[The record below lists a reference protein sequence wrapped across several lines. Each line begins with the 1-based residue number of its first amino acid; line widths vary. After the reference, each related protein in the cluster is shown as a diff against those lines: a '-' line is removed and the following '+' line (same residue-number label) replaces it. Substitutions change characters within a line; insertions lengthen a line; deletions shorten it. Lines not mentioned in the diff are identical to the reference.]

1 MKLPLISV
9 VMPVYNAAP
18 YLIKSARSIL
28 DQTHKNLELLMV
40 DDASSD
46 DSLRVIKDLAEQDTR
61 ITYRVNEINQ
71 GYLRSCNELFDMTKG
86 DFITF
91 QDADDWSDCTRLE
104 KQLTAFNQDSE
115 LGLCGTYDEIV
126 FTGDRSSMIKRRETV
141 HERILEGIKK
151 QNQFC
156 GASIMITR
164 KAFEAVGGYREYFD
178 RIGNEDYDWSA
189 RIVERFKAI
198 NLPESLYTVYAS
210 ENSISRT
217 IRTPRQL
224 VSDQLVQHLLR
235 QRAENQGQDA
245 TDGLDLSTLTQFERD
260 IVEPYER
267 DPSLFHRK
275 CADLY
280 YYNQDINA
288 YFLSSYQAMLSKPLL
303 IINWKYFIK
312 AIWNKFQVGGKTRTE

>member
-18 YLIKSARSIL
+18 YLVKSVRSIL
-28 DQTHKNLELLMV
+28 DQTYKNLELLMV

-46 DSLRVIKDLAEQDTR
+46 GSLLVIKDLAKQDTR
-61 ITYRVNEINQ
+61 ITYFVNEINQ
-71 GYLRSCNELFDMTKG
+71 GYLKSCNRLFERTNG
-86 DFITF
+86 NFITF
-91 QDADDWSDCTRLE
+91 QDADDWSDCSRLE
-104 KQLTAFNQDSE
+104 KQLTAFNLDPE

-126 FTGDRSSMIKRRETV
+126 FTGDRSSIVNRRETV
-141 HERILEGIKK
+141 HDRILQGLKK

-164 KAFEAVGGYREYFD
+164 KAFEVVGGYREYFD
-178 RIGNEDYDWSA
+178 RIGNEDYDWTA
-189 RIVERFKAI
+189 RIVEQFKAI
-198 NLPESLYTVYAS
+198 NLPEPLYTVYAS

-224 VSDQLVQHLLR
+224 VSDQLVRYLLR

-245 TDGLDLSTLTQFERD
+245 TDGLDLSTLINFERD
-260 IVEPYER
+260 MVAPYER

-280 YYNQDINA
+280 YYNQDIHA
-288 YFLSSYQAMLSKPLL
+288 YFLSSYRAMLSRPLL

-312 AIWNKFQVGGKTRTE
+312 AIWRKFQTAGKTRTE